1 MEVNDKSCINCK
13 YDFKKFNE
21 EPCIDCNEKTGYEK
35 WEPFEEMQIKEEN
48 RPELLP
54 KPYPIYE
61 RPESEIPE
69 RVRISFANGT
79 SAVYELHVDQPAP
92 VIMENIK
99 IIRRMKQ
106 GYIKQP
112 VRRRRRKYETAG
124 T

>member
-1 MEVNDKSCINCK
+1 MEVNDKRCSNCK
-13 YDFKKFNE
+13 HFFKKQYE
-21 EPCIDCNEKTGYEK
+21 EPCVYCLTEPEFIK
-35 WEPFEEMQIKEEN
+35 WEPEEKMQIKEEK

-106 GYIKQP
+106 GYINQP